1 MKLLIKAEKRTHY
14 SLHNNIGISYIIKEK
29 KFFQASQR
37 KPCGADIKKNRNA
50 IDNATLL
57 DRMEVG
63 NTRIEST
70 ARNFDFLRANHAR
83 CLLLDRFR

>member
-1 MKLLIKAEKRTHY
+1 MKLLIKAEKGTHY
-14 SLHNNIGISYIIKEK
+14 SLHNNIAISYIIKEE

-37 KPCGADIKKNRNA
+37 KPCGADIKKNR
-50 IDNATLL
+50 NATLL

-70 ARNFDFLRANHAR
+70 ARNFDFLRAR